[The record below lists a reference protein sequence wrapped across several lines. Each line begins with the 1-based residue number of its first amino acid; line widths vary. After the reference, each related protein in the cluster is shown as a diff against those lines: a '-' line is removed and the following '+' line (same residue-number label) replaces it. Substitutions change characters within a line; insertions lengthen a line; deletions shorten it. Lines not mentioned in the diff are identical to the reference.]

1 MKSRKTITLLLAL
14 AFCALRAG
22 ELRAGES
29 SGSFR
34 PYPRLIVSFEQGTAR
49 AQAQEAVRHYG
60 LGVCADLDSAGILI
74 LEAPDGLRNPA
85 AAKLRD
91 QPRVIDVEEDFYYNG
106 WIQTEEAGFNEAWL
120 PNFKDILDW
129 FPKIK
134 HPARQDAGEIPWGV
148 DRVRAPQAWQAGG
161 ERARG
166 AGVKVAVIDTGIDCS
181 HPDLAC
187 ADSEGANIIDPTAA
201 PKDDNGHGTHVS
213 GTIAARWNGRGV
225 AGVAP
230 LSRVLPVKVLDA
242 GGGGTLSDIIKG
254 IAWAADHGAQVI
266 NMSLGAPRGSK
277 ALQQVIQ
284 KARSQ
289 GVVIVAAAGNEGP
302 KEGTVDYPA
311 AYPEVI
317 AVAASDAKDNVASFS
332 SRGPQVAL
340 IAPGVDVLSTVP
352 GGGYAKHSGTSMAA
366 PHVAGLAAIAVA
378 EGAAG
383 PEGVS
388 RALLG
393 AASPLCPEGVCAGGT
408 AQGNGMVDAAKLVR

>member
-1 MKSRKTITLLLAL
+1 
-14 AFCALRAG
+14 
-22 ELRAGES
+22 
-29 SGSFR
+29 
-34 PYPRLIVSFEQGTAR
+34 
-49 AQAQEAVRHYG
+49 
-60 LGVCADLDSAGILI
+60 
-74 LEAPDGLRNPA
+74 
-85 AAKLRD
+85 
-91 QPRVIDVEEDFYYNG
+91 
-106 WIQTEEAGFNEAWL
+106 
-120 PNFKDILDW
+120 
-129 FPKIK
+129 
-134 HPARQDAGEIPWGV
+134 
-148 DRVRAPQAWQAGG
+148 
-161 ERARG
+161 
-166 AGVKVAVIDTGIDCS
+166 
-181 HPDLAC
+181 
-187 ADSEGANIIDPTAA
+187 
-201 PKDDNGHGTHVS
+201 
-213 GTIAARWNGRGV
+213 
-225 AGVAP
+225 
-230 LSRVLPVKVLDA
+230 
-242 GGGGTLSDIIKG
+242 
-254 IAWAADHGAQVI
+254 
-266 NMSLGAPRGSK
+266 MSLGAPRGSK